1 MREDGEEQLRDEVIG
16 ALRPVRIGALR
27 PGRRQGAW
35 FHARW
40 AAGPGGKVKAF
51 DAGPQLAHIQ
61 GNLIRRGVVVPH
73 RTLHRFAM
81 EECGFARR
89 QPTLRVADG

>member
-1 MREDGEEQLRDEVIG
+1 
-16 ALRPVRIGALR
+16 VRCERSGLVR
-27 PGRRQGAW
+27 CERSGLVRCDRSDDRGHGR
-35 FHARW
+35 HAGW